1 MSVCAAHMETFNR
14 HDPLPPPSS
23 QLTLAPIRRGRGRAG
38 ILEEEEHVISA
49 HRQHIDDV
57 MELIKLEMRE
67 LAPGG
72 RRR

>member
-1 MSVCAAHMETFNR
+1 VR
-14 HDPLPPPSS
+14 HTWRLLTDTTPSPPPSS

>member
-1 MSVCAAHMETFNR
+1 
-14 HDPLPPPSS
+14 
-23 QLTLAPIRRGRGRAG
+23 
-38 ILEEEEHVISA
+38 VISA